1 MRPVGLIVVA
11 LDLPDMNGLE
21 TLSRIQEYYVSLVT
35 ESQTE
40 VLWPTLIVTSA
51 QVTDKLVELCTE
63 KGV

>member
-1 MRPVGLIVVA
+1 
-11 LDLPDMNGLE
+11 MNGLE

-40 VLWPTLIVTSA
+40 VLWPTFIVTSA